1 MKVALIWT
9 IKDFPAYGMISGR
22 NTHEK
27 LVCPYCKENNKAF
40 MLTNDGKIFFIAT
53 GGPCR

>member
-40 MLTNDGKIFFIAT
+40 MLTNDGKTFFIAT
-53 GGPCR
+53 DSFCR